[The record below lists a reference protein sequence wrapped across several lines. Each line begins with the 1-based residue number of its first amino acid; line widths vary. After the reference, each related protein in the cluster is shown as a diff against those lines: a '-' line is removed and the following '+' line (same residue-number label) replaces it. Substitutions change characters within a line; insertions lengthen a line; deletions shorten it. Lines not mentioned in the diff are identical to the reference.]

1 MNTVTC
7 LPIGKTG
14 RQATTTCVIEDRQ
27 PHTCMHPPIT
37 HGSPVITD
45 CVHTYVHPR
54 DSTARQY
61 NSHEATRGI
70 VAAISEQEGKG
81 QRAFVLMVWNTAF
94 FHPLLSL

>member
-14 RQATTTCVIEDRQ
+14 RQATATCIIEDRQ
-27 PHTCMHPPIT
+27 PHTCMHPPSHVDHPSLLT
-37 HGSPVITD
+37 A
-45 CVHTYVHPR
+45 CAHTYTPEAAQPGSTTAMRPR
-54 DSTARQY
+54 
-61 NSHEATRGI
+61 EELF
-70 VAAISEQEGKG
+70 AAISEQEGKG